1 MISNLK
7 ITHLFFIPC
16 VEIQIY
22 GDKYPILS
30 SNNYI
35 WSTHN
40 WPRCIFQNSPSIRAI
55 WKIVGGNFF
64 GKVKIDGNL
73 VVKSKVPPGTGS
85 VAFRQLNPCFSF
97 FPFLKGKIKHEIKS
111 TQKNESELGDIYILF
126 IYRSVSFYR

>member
-1 MISNLK
+1 MISNLE

-40 WPRCIFQNSPSIRAI
+40 WPRCIFQNSLSIRAI

-85 VAFRQLNPCFSF
+85 VAFRQL
-97 FPFLKGKIKHEIKS
+97 
-111 TQKNESELGDIYILF
+111 KNKT
-126 IYRSVSFYR
+126 